1 MEETQVGMQALV
13 EGAGGL
19 QSWEE
24 GEGQRKRGGE
34 EDTTDGLPMEAD
46 EEGLR
51 DEGHGK
57 EAGCNGKQA
66 SLKAESLKAEM
77 LQQVN

>member
-1 MEETQVGMQALV
+1 MQALV
-13 EGAGGL
+13 ERAGGL
-19 QSWEE
+19 PSWKE
-24 GEGQRKRGGE
+24 GEGQRKEGCQE
-34 EDTTDGLPMEAD
+34 EADTTDGLPMEAD

-51 DEGHGK
+51 DEEHGK

-66 SLKAESLKAEM
+66 NLKAEALKAEM